1 MHGNNYRR
9 HIITRSNHRGT
20 GIWLITHEHV
30 LHRVIHSFRDE
41 ILPKSL
47 LNALCSVGQNGLRM
61 VSSWEEEEVE
71 EEKIIHQQPVMLRN
85 VRGPEIKLVDEKNAH
100 LFAHIDI
107 HSQAP
112 QKRSRQELLSL
123 VA

>member
-1 MHGNNYRR
+1 
-9 HIITRSNHRGT
+9 
-20 GIWLITHEHV
+20 
-30 LHRVIHSFRDE
+30 
-41 ILPKSL
+41 
-47 LNALCSVGQNGLRM
+47 M
-61 VSSWEEEEVE
+61 VSSWEEVE